1 MVRAVVAR
9 KLLDRQVQERL
20 AAVCRDRGLGTHTPH
35 RRPQPTV
42 QLDDDEARRERL
54 LPRGGRRVGD
64 RREGSVDDARRGR
77 KERRGKGTATTMT
90 TATTATTSVMKKEGK
105 EMSEREKREKEK
117 EKEKRKK
124 KKEKRKEKGE
134 RRKEKWRKRRKRKE
148 AER

>member
-64 RREGSVDDARRGR
+64 RREGSVDGARRGR

-90 TATTATTSVMKKEGK
+90 TATTAVMTEEGK
-105 EMSEREKREKEK
+105 EMNEREKREKKREK
-117 EKEKRKK
+117 K
-124 KKEKRKEKGE
+124 E
-134 RRKEKWRKRRKRKE
+134 RRKEKWRKRRKREE